1 MAFIRSATNLS
12 DPAFAA
18 EFDRVAAAATAHDD
32 YQPFNEQARFDLA
45 SGRRTPFLVT
55 SGDADTHPGDAD
67 TGVVG
72 AGIIGAGEL
81 DLVIDP
87 AARRLGHGG
96 DALGRLL
103 TDAPG
108 DLRLWSH
115 GDHPAARA
123 LAERF
128 GFAAERTLL
137 QLRKDLTAA
146 PPVPDGAD
154 PANPAHLA
162 HPADGIVIEAFRP
175 GTHDADWVAL
185 NALVFASH
193 PEQGLITEQDL
204 AARQAESWFD
214 AGDFLLARE
223 AASGRLLGYNWLKVE
238 PGSPV
243 GEIYVI
249 GVHPDAAGRGLGR
262 RLMQAG
268 LDRLRERGCSTVDLY
283 VEADSVAAVNLYR
296 SLGFTDR
303 TVDVQYHRHIR

>member
-1 MAFIRSATNLS
+1 MAFIRSAPDLS

-18 EFDRVAAAATAHDD
+18 EFHRVAEAAAAVDG
-32 YQPFNEQARFDLA
+32 YQPFNEQAQFDLA

-55 SGDADTHPGDAD
+55 TEATSAGA
-67 TGVVG
+67 GVVG
-72 AGIIGAGEL
+72 AGIVGAGEL

-87 AARRLGHGG
+87 SARRLGHGAA
-96 DALGRLL
+96 ALVELL
-103 TDAPG
+103 ADAPD
-108 DLRLWSH
+108 DLSLWSH

-123 LAERF
+123 LAERV

-137 QLRKDLTAA
+137 QLRKDLAA
-146 PPVPDGAD
+146 VPPVPGRTD
-154 PANPAHLA
+154 
-162 HPADGIVIEAFRP
+162 PADGIAIDPFRP
-175 GTHDADWVAL
+175 GTNDAEWVAL
-185 NALVFASH
+185 NALVFARH

-204 AARQAESWFD
+204 LARQAEAWFD
-214 AGDFLLARE
+214 AGDFLIARDP
-223 AASGRLLGYNWLKVE
+223 STGRMLGYNWLKIE
-238 PGSPV
+238 AGSPV

-268 LDRLRERGCSTVDLY
+268 LGRLTDRGCTTADLY

-303 TVDVQYHRHIR
+303 TVDVQYRRHIR